1 MEYFFC
7 RFCHHLLGGMR
18 ECHDWK
24 STKDYYSHLSLRC
37 CCGSPSLGQF
47 LALRT
52 PSNACNSTCCI
63 HCLNDIFWQRA
74 NTLTSSRSVLD
85 RGRCFTCLTREVWDP
100 GTTLHPTGKPYRPSP
115 WTTGQQQLEGLRE
128 WRSPTQPNS
137 PTEPCRGTATARILA
152 CWKLQAPRPR
162 RMLEARAGFSLLFD
176 FSAGQR
182 YVLCADARQHMPSHA
197 QKCPHRSVPGVC
209 SDWHGMRR
217 MRLIEALSASLLA
230 DLHKAPVE
238 IQAAA
243 DAVRLP

>member
-85 RGRCFTCLTREVWDP
+85 RGRCFTC
-100 GTTLHPTGKPYRPSP
+100 SP
-115 WTTGQQQLEGLRE
+115 VKCG
-128 WRSPTQPNS
+128 
-137 PTEPCRGTATARILA
+137 ILA
-152 CWKLQAPRPR
+152 RHCTPPESRTDHHHGPPASNNSKVYESGDPQHSQTLQQSPA
-162 RMLEARAGFSLLFD
+162 EAL
-176 FSAGQR
+176 
-182 YVLCADARQHMPSHA
+182 RQHGSWLAGSCRLHGLAECSRLEPASAFSSTFRQVRDMSYALMLVNTCHHMLKNAPTVPSRA
-197 QKCPHRSVPGVC
+197 
-209 SDWHGMRR
+209 
-217 MRLIEALSASLLA
+217 SA
-230 DLHKAPVE
+230 PIGTV
-238 IQAAA
+238 
-243 DAVRLP
+243 